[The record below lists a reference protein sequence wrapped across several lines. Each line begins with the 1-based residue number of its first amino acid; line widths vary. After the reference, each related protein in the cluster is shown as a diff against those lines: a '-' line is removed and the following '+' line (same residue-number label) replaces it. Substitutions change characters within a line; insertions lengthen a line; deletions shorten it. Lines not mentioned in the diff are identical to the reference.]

1 MRVWF
6 NRTFSSV
13 SSALSLIRDA
23 DKNDGR
29 YHLIYSTTNDGTPAA
44 NAAHQFELEPFN
56 LKGDQYL
63 AWCLDFCR
71 LHRVDIFVPGK
82 EASLISSA
90 HPAFLEIG
98 TRVLS
103 VATTP
108 VLDILH
114 DKARFYETVDLPLA
128 PPPDFRV
135 VENIDQFDAAFAEL
149 RALYPTLCIKPSKS
163 VYGLGFSVLDERRS
177 CAQILLD
184 GAQYHI
190 GLDDL
195 RSGLAQQGSFRT
207 MLLMEYLE
215 GHEYSVDCVAD
226 HGRLLCAVA
235 RQKPMTAGHGQT
247 IVVHTDIQ
255 AATAKLTADYALN
268 GVFNVQFRETGG
280 QVRLL
285 EINPRMSGGI
295 GMACVAGPNLPF
307 LTLAA
312 FDRGARSIEIP
323 AIRAGIRVAEYSCA
337 VEVGMN

>member
-13 SSALSLIRDA
+13 STALSLIRDA
-23 DKNDGR
+23 DKNECR
-29 YHLIYSTTNDGTPAA
+29 YHLIYSSTSAA
-44 NAAHQFELEPFN
+44 NAAAKAAHQFELEPSH
-56 LKGDQYL
+56 LKGEQYL

-71 LHRVDIFVPGK
+71 LHQVDIFVPGK

-90 HPAFLEIG
+90 HPAFLKIG

-103 VATTP
+103 VATTAI
-108 VLDILH
+108 LDVLH
-114 DKARFYETVDLPLA
+114 DKAHFYETVDLPLA

-135 VENIDQFDAAFAEL
+135 IHNIEQFNVAFVEL
-149 RALYPTLCIKPSKS
+149 RALYPKLCIKPSVS
-163 VYGLGFSVLDERRS
+163 VYGLGFSVLDEDRN

-184 GAQYHI
+184 GTQYHI
-190 GLDDL
+190 GLEDL
-195 RSGLAQQGSFRT
+195 RSGLAQQGTFRT

-235 RQKPMTAGHGQT
+235 RKKSLTAGHGQT
-247 IVVHTDIQ
+247 IVMHADIH
-255 AATAKLTADYALN
+255 ATTAKLTADYSLN

-295 GMACVAGPNLPF
+295 GMACLAGPNLPY
-307 LTLAA
+307 LALA
-312 FDRGARSIEIP
+312 GFDRGIQSIKIP
-323 AIRAGIRVAEYSCA
+323 AIRTNIRVAEFSCPL
-337 VEVGMN
+337 EVA